1 MVRVEEIEQVRGRV
15 RIRLDDGSEY
25 LLLRSV
31 YQERPLQVNEA
42 VDPEE
47 YSRWVTL
54 RQYRSALEKAVS
66 LLAVRARGQGE
77 IEQKLKSAGYAPE
90 TVEMVV
96 LKLTR
101 EGFLNDRDFAEQW
114 VRHRSG
120 QKYGP
125 RRIALELRRKGVSS
139 EETESAL
146 AGLEESRLLE
156 DAAALAGKS
165 LARSKAVEDP
175 GKTRQRILTAVV
187 RRGYSWDI
195 ARQAVDRVLS
205 DDSFPD

>member
-1 MVRVEEIEQVRGRV
+1 MNWPTTEVVWAPDVVQQPDGTFRYYYCEPCNINIGESTSPVGPWKNILGKDDAVMVPDRYVHNVITLDPQLFRD
-15 RIRLDDGSEY
+15 DDGSEY

-66 LLAVRARGQGE
+66 LLAVRARGQWE

-101 EGFLNDRDFAEQW
+101 EGFL
-114 VRHRSG
+114 
-120 QKYGP
+120 
-125 RRIALELRRKGVSS
+125 VSN
-139 EETESAL
+139 
-146 AGLEESRLLE
+146 
-156 DAAALAGKS
+156 
-165 LARSKAVEDP
+165 
-175 GKTRQRILTAVV
+175 
-187 RRGYSWDI
+187 
-195 ARQAVDRVLS
+195 RVLS
-205 DDSFPD
+205 ELL